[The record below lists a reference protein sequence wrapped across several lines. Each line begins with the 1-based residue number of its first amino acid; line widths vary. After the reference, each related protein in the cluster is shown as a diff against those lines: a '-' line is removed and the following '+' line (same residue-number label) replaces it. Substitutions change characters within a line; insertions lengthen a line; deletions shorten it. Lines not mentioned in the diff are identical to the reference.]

1 MTGGLH
7 WSDLEISGT
16 LATSPLVIG
25 GCWYR
30 LVLELAPETPLR
42 NPHQGSGM
50 SLAPT
55 WDALAARLA
64 ATPVVPSAPKPA
76 TEVLPIWRTVL
87 QLRRNALTTW
97 GEPAYELDIV
107 SRPFMGRDSFLVSHP
122 DGIRRVL
129 VDNHA
134 NYGRTPATIRILR
147 PILGDGLFLAEG
159 SAWKYQRRTMSPAF
173 APRSLDVAAG
183 HIAQVAEETMAAR
196 AGRGTAAVDLLRVV
210 QRAALEIAGRAF
222 FSQGMATHG
231 AALRA
236 AFERYGARTAR
247 PSFFDFLLPAGVPS
261 PIDAARWWFAR
272 DFKRVLDRMIAE
284 RATMPPTDPPRD
296 LFDVLVAA
304 RDPETGQ
311 GFTPTQLRDQIATLA
326 VAGHETTALTM
337 FWAAYLLSLAPD
349 VQELV
354 AAEAAAVDLSPAAA
368 AAAVERL
375 PLTRAVVQ
383 EALRLYPPAFTI
395 VRMAKGADEL
405 AGHEVPAGSL
415 VVIAPWLLHRHRRR
429 WAHPERFDP
438 TRFLPGAPPPDRFAY
453 LPFGVGP
460 RICIGAQFA
469 LIEATLVLARLVR
482 SYRLELVGRTRVTP
496 VAVVTTVPDRAPVF
510 RLTGRGGSS
519 S

>member
-1 MTGGLH
+1 
-7 WSDLEISGT
+7 
-16 LATSPLVIG
+16 
-25 GCWYR
+25 
-30 LVLELAPETPLR
+30 
-42 NPHQGSGM
+42 M
-50 SLAPT
+50 SLAGH
-55 WDALAARLA
+55 WGALAASLDRDPIVPA
-64 ATPVVPSAPKPA
+64 APRPA
-76 TEVLPIWRTVL
+76 TRVLPLWRTLL

-97 GEPAYELDIV
+97 GEPAYEHDIFAG
-107 SRPFMGRDSFLVSHP
+107 RFMGQASFLVNHP
-122 DGIRRVL
+122 DAIRRVL

-159 SAWKYQRRTMSPAF
+159 SAWKHQRRTMAPAF

-183 HIAQVAEETMAAR
+183 HIAQVAEETIAALH
-196 AGRGTAAVDLLRVV
+196 ARGTAAVDLLRVV

-247 PSFFDFLLPAGVPS
+247 PSVLDFLLPTDTPS
-261 PIDAARWWFAR
+261 PLDAARWWFAR

-284 RATMPPTDPPRD
+284 RSATPPADPPRD

-304 RDPETGQ
+304 RDPETGK
-311 GFTPTQLRDQIATLA
+311 GFSPVQLRDQIATLA

-337 FWAAYLLSLAPD
+337 FWSAYLLCLAPE
-349 VQELV
+349 VQEEV
-354 AAEAAAVDLSPAAA
+354 AAEAGGLELTPQQAPAAL
-368 AAAVERL
+368 ERL

-383 EALRLYPPAFTI
+383 ESLRLYPPAFTI
-395 VRMAKGADEL
+395 VRRAHGPDRLLDET
-405 AGHEVPAGSL
+405 VPAGSM
-415 VVIAPWLLHRHRRR
+415 VVIAPWILHRHRRR

-438 TRFLPGAPPPDRFAY
+438 TRFLPGAPPVDRFAY

-469 LIEATLVLARLVR
+469 QIEAVLMLARLVKEF
-482 SYRLELVGRTRVTP
+482 RLEIVGPKRVTP
-496 VAVVTTVPDRAPVF
+496 VAVVTTTPDRAPVF
-510 RLTGRGGSS
+510 RLVPRASIAP
-519 S
+519 